1 MEHTRSM
8 KWRLPSLSALRT
20 FEAAER
26 HESFTKA
33 AVELCLTQS
42 AVSRQIRMMEEE
54 LGVELFQRV
63 NQRLI
68 VTEAGRIYASDV
80 RRILGELQDS
90 TVRLLSH
97 QEQGGLLHL
106 ATPTVFGVKWLIPRL
121 HSFYE
126 KHPDIL
132 LSVSTRSQPAD
143 LDSEQLDVAIH
154 WGNNDWPNVEAHPL
168 VGRTWVPV
176 CSPSYLESVGEI
188 SSPAD
193 LERAT
198 LLQHSRRPARWNEWF
213 TAHQVEAANPWAGPR
228 FEHFSLI
235 LQAALASLG
244 VGLIPRMFIEDEVK
258 GGRLVILFD
267 DGFEV
272 EDIYHVVY
280 SEKKSND
287 PRIKKFRDWIL
298 SESRM
303 QNKEENI

>member
-1 MEHTRSM
+1 M
-8 KWRLPSLSALRT
+8 KWRLPSLSSLRT

-26 HESFTKA
+26 HASFTKA

-42 AVSRQIRMMEEE
+42 AVSRQIRMMEEY

-68 VTEAGRIYASDV
+68 VTEAGRIYAADV
-80 RRILGELQDS
+80 RRLLGELQDS

-126 KHPDIL
+126 QHPDIL

-143 LDSEQLDVAIH
+143 LDTEQLDVAIH

-168 VGRTWVPV
+168 VGRIWVPV
-176 CSPSYLESVGEI
+176 CAPSYLESVGDLKL
-188 SSPAD
+188 ARD

-198 LLQHSRRPARWNEWF
+198 LLQHSRRPARWDEWF
-213 TAHQVEAANPWAGPR
+213 TAHHVDAANPWAGPR
-228 FEHFSLI
+228 FEHFNLI
-235 LQAALASLG
+235 LQAAVAGLG
-244 VGLIPRMFIEDEVK
+244 VGLLPRMFVQDEVK
-258 GGRLVILFD
+258 TQRLVILFD
-267 DGFEV
+267 DDFEV
-272 EDIYHVVY
+272 EDIYHLVY

-287 PRIKKFRDWIL
+287 PRINKFRDWIL
-298 SESRM
+298 AESRNHT
-303 QNKEENI
+303 QE

>member
-1 MEHTRSM
+1 M
-8 KWRLPSLSALRT
+8 KWRLPSLSSLKT

-26 HESFTKA
+26 HTSFTKA

-42 AVSRQIRMMEEE
+42 AVSRQIRMMEEY

-68 VTEAGRIYASDV
+68 VTEAGRIYAADV
-80 RRILGELQDS
+80 RRVLSELQDS
-90 TVRLLSH
+90 TVRLLAH

-121 HSFYE
+121 HSFYK

-132 LSVSTRSQPAD
+132 LSIATRSEPAD

-154 WGNNDWPNVEAHPL
+154 WGNNDWPNVETHSL
-168 VGRTWVPV
+168 VGRIWVPV
-176 CSPSYLESVGEI
+176 CSPSYLESIGDI
-188 SSPAD
+188 KLPTD

-213 TAHQVEAANPWAGPR
+213 AVHHVDATNPWAGLR
-228 FEHFSLI
+228 FEHFNLI
-235 LQAALASLG
+235 LQAALAGLG
-244 VGLIPRMFIEDEVK
+244 VGLLPRMFVEEEVK
-258 GGRLVILFD
+258 SRRLVILFD
-267 DGFEV
+267 DEFEV
-272 EDIYHVVY
+272 EDTYHLVY
-280 SEKKSND
+280 SERKSND

-298 SESRM
+298 AESRI
-303 QNKEENI
+303 QNKQKKL